1 MTLAFR
7 LQRVPVVPAGIVWLI
22 AMFLTGSS
30 VAQQCDGVEVLTGT
44 GEHRC
49 LKPGAGQSFKDRV
62 DCPEM
67 VVVPAGTF
75 TMGSPADEP
84 ERSAER
90 EDQVAVT
97 IAKPFAIGAFAV
109 TRGEFA
115 VFVMETNHRPDGG
128 CYFWTGTTWEERADR
143 SWRSPGFAQDDR
155 HPVTCVDLKD
165 AKAYVAWQSAK
176 TGKTYRLP
184 SEAER
189 EYVSRAGTDTPFWW
203 GVSIS
208 TRQANYNGNHTYA
221 QGAKGAW
228 LQKTVAVDSFR
239 PNPWG
244 VFNVHGNVWDWT
256 DDCWNESNAG
266 NPGDGAART
275 SGDCRWRVVRG
286 GAWNY
291 APTYLRAA
299 FRYWNVPYNR
309 SGVQGLRV
317 ARTL

>member
-1 MTLAFR
+1 MTRAFR
-7 LQRVPVVPAGIVWLI
+7 LQRVHLVPAGIVWLI
-22 AMFLTGSS
+22 AMFLTGSG
-30 VAQQCDGVEVLTGT
+30 VAQQCDGVKVFTGT

-49 LKPGAGQSFKDRV
+49 LKPGAGQSFKDCV

-67 VVVPAGTF
+67 VVVAAGTF

-84 ERSAER
+84 ERASER

-97 IAKPFAIGAFAV
+97 ITKPFAIGAFAV

-128 CYFWTGTTWEERADR
+128 CYSWTGTTWEERADR
-143 SWRSPGFAQDDR
+143 SWQSPGFAQDDR

-165 AKAYVAWQSAK
+165 AKAYVAWLSAK

-189 EYVSRAGTDTPFWW
+189 EYVSRAGTAAPFWW
-203 GVSIS
+203 GASIS
-208 TRQANYNGNHTYA
+208 TGQANYNGNHTYA
-221 QGAKGAW
+221 QGAKGEW
-228 LQKTVAVDSFR
+228 LQKTVAVDGFL

-266 NPGDGAART
+266 NPGDGTART
-275 SGDCRWRVVRG
+275 TGDCRWRVVRG

-291 APTYLRAA
+291 SPTYLRAA
-299 FRYWNVPYNR
+299 FRYWNVPHNR
-309 SGVQGLRV
+309 SGVQSLRV